1 MSLFGIPR
9 EAVAEAGRLD
19 GLHGILRAEGERER
33 AERFAASPEAGRKLR
48 FGWLIQSMDL
58 FTPVFWLLVF
68 LHQAAPALI
77 PGLAAVVVA
86 WPEAPQTLRV
96 VVGCILIVCTLFSV
110 PFLMVSGVGRID
122 PFLAMRLPSREA
134 LFLHRAGGIG
144 TRVLLSGL
152 GWAAAVAICLLDAD
166 APAAAILPLA
176 LAAGLLPAAIA
187 VRIAWAKAP
196 DPASEAVDASRRIP
210 SGILAVLLILCI
222 PMFFG
227 DILDYWNSRRSL
239 RWLLLA
245 CLLING
251 PMALITNGGFILG
264 HLRKS
269 TMPKGAWARALRGTG
284 SLLALLAAILGT
296 LILAVGP
303 PGAPAPPRGGG
314 ARRGRGARRTHAPPR
329 GAPRAALGGGAP
341 ILGAGTFL
349 RLGARGVHLLRDG
362 MRTFAA
368 REVLPMSPGK
378 AAKGGA
384 PGDPAAAS
392 RPFPRKARNLLEAR
406 HPVFQEFSGT
416 GEKILVVLVLLAA
429 LGTLVGFCIAEPKPM
444 ILLLAI
450 LLLIPWNHLK
460 HRERA
465 WLLGMDLV
473 DQRRHDRLFDALWQ
487 GPLLLGLSLLLV
499 PVVGGGAERWA
510 LLPWLLGI
518 LVLRMGVAGFEALF
532 QRAGFRSLR
541 SRMPIYALVAAVIFA
556 PLGGTPWSLAAA
568 AAGIG
573 LGLLGI
579 LLDERLMTETVMKED
594 MLRKAEGA

>member
-296 LILAVGP
+296 LILAVD
-303 PGAPAPPRGGG
+303 PAV
-314 ARRGRGARRTHAPPR
+314 AL
-329 GAPRAALGGGAP
+329 AALGGAAP

-349 RLGARGVHLLRDG
+349 LLGALGVHLLRDG

-579 LLDERLMTETVMKED
+579 LLEERLMTETVMKEE

>member
-284 SLLALLAAILGT
+284 SLLALLAAILAT
-296 LILAVGP
+296 LILAVY
-303 PGAPAPPRGGG
+303 PGVALA
-314 ARRGRGARRTHAPPR
+314 AR
-329 GAPRAALGGGAP
+329 GGGAP

-349 RLGARGVHLLRDG
+349 LLGALGVHLLRDG

-579 LLDERLMTETVMKED
+579 LLEERLMTETVMKEE

>member
-296 LILAVGP
+296 LILAVD
-303 PGAPAPPRGGG
+303 PAV
-314 ARRGRGARRTHAPPR
+314 AL
-329 GAPRAALGGGAP
+329 AALGGGAP

-349 RLGARGVHLLRDG
+349 LLGALGVHLLRDG

-579 LLDERLMTETVMKED
+579 LLEERLMTETVMKEE

>member
-296 LILAVGP
+296 LILAVD
-303 PGAPAPPRGGG
+303 PAVALAARGG
-314 ARRGRGARRTHAPPR
+314 A
-329 GAPRAALGGGAP
+329 AP

-349 RLGARGVHLLRDG
+349 LLGALGVHLLRDG

-579 LLDERLMTETVMKED
+579 LLEERLMTETVMKEE